1 MITMRAILR
10 GALTRVAPGFLLGSA
25 VLIGASSVARSNI
38 TAGRILTL
46 FLVAGTA
53 AIGSTLALTVM
64 RRRLRDDAGVDGRRA
79 FLVGLLCVPLSISVR
94 PFLPHIGTA
103 AEFALLALSGAALS
117 SAVFFP
123 WLATRRADVA
133 SHERV

>member
-10 GALTRVAPGFLLGSA
+10 GALTRVVPGFLLGSA
-25 VLIGASSVARSNI
+25 VLIGASSVARSSI
-38 TAGRILTL
+38 TPGRLLSLILAAGS
-46 FLVAGTA
+46 VG
-53 AIGSTLALTVM
+53 IGSALALIVM

-79 FLVGLLCVPLSISVR
+79 FLVGLGSMALTLTVR
-94 PFLPHIGTA
+94 PFLPHIGIA
-103 AEFALLALSGAALS
+103 AEYALFALSGAALS

-123 WLATRRADVA
+123 WLATRHADVA